1 MELRKPKREVK
12 CITDDITFESI
23 NACARY
29 YMVGAEYLRSSI
41 IKRQPV
47 NGKIFIFTDD
57 KKDIIKRRCSK
68 VSNAKLK
75 YNGIPLRKWCEDN
88 GVNFRRIIS
97 KRVSTGCSIQET
109 IDYLEKIDKEREK
122 NKCWACQKRCCDGCP
137 FLKIEES
144 IKNLKKTKE
153 GFKEVW
159 EKDI

>member
-1 MELRKPKREVK
+1 MQLRKPKREVK

-29 YMVGAEYLRSSI
+29 YRIESNYLRAKI
-41 IKRQPV
+41 IQKEKV
-47 NGKIFIFTDD
+47 GGKQFIFTDNKED
-57 KKDIIKRRCSK
+57 KIRKKIYK
-68 VSNAKLK
+68 VSCANLYYQGVKLK
-75 YNGIPLRKWCEDN
+75 EWCKLNNIDFKR
-88 GVNFRRIIS
+88 VVSRRI
-97 KRVSTGCSIQET
+97 STGESVEEVL
-109 IDYLEKIDKEREK
+109 DYIKKVDAEREK

-144 IKNLKKTKE
+144 IKNLKKAKE